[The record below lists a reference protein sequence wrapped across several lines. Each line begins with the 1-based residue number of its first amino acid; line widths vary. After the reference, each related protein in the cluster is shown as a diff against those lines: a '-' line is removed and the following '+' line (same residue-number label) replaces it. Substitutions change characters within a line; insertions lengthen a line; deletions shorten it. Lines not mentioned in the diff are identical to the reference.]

1 VTETAV
7 EITMKEWESRGPGPD
22 GGLAGRSLD
31 GAAER
36 SLAEKLAQAGM
47 LEVTELRAGLMVQ
60 SFSHVG
66 RLRLG
71 SVGIT
76 VRPKLEQ
83 ASLLNLL
90 RYAYGFRKLRL
101 LPQAEQR
108 LDQSAF
114 ADLLVNQLIAEASEL
129 VARGLHR
136 SYIPKAERL
145 PTPRGRIDLQR
156 LAARSGV
163 IEAALPCTH
172 HPRVEDSLI
181 NRVVLA
187 GLRLA
192 AALASDIQLRRT
204 ARRLTSLLAESVSP
218 VRLDAAVLDG
228 CLCKLNRLTVAYEP
242 ALTVIRLLWEA
253 QGVTFAGQDASVQLP
268 GFLFDMNRFF
278 QALVSRFLQ
287 ENLPDYTVRDEH
299 RLRGMMQYAPGFNPR
314 NRRPPAPR
322 PDFVILKGLRQVAI
336 LDAKYRDL
344 WEWPLPRDMLY
355 QLAVYAVGHEYRSAA
370 ILYPTL
376 DSRAT
381 EARISVNDAVFGRQT
396 AQVCLRPILLPVI
409 EKLVTSPS
417 TPTLVRSR
425 RRYAESLLTGG

>member
-1 VTETAV
+1 MTEAAV
-7 EITMKEWESRGPGPD
+7 GITMKEWESRGPNLD
-22 GGLAGRSLD
+22 DRLAGRILD
-31 GAAER
+31 GTAER
-36 SLAEKLAQAGM
+36 SLAEKLAHAGM
-47 LEVTELRAGLMVQ
+47 LKVTELRTGLIVQ

-71 SVGIT
+71 SVEIT
-76 VRPKLEQ
+76 VQPKLEQ

-101 LPQAEQR
+101 ISNAEHW
-108 LDQSAF
+108 LDDSAF
-114 ADLLVNQLIAEASEL
+114 ADLLVSQLIAEVSEL
-129 VARGLHR
+129 VARGLYR

-156 LAARSGV
+156 LATRGGV

-187 GLRLA
+187 GMGLA
-192 AALASDIQLRRT
+192 AAVASDIELRRSS
-204 ARRLTSLLAESVSP
+204 RRLASLLAESISP
-218 VRLDAAVLDG
+218 IRLDAAVLDR
-228 CLCKLNRLTVAYEP
+228 CFRNLNRLTVAYEP

-253 QGVTFAGQDASVQLP
+253 QGVTLAEQDALIQLP

-278 QALVSRFLQ
+278 QVLVSRFLQ
-287 ENLPDYTVRDEH
+287 ENLPGYTVRDEH
-299 RLRGMMQYAPGFNPR
+299 GLRGMMQYAPGFNPR
-314 NRRPPAPR
+314 NRRAPAPR
-322 PDFVILKGLRQVAI
+322 PDFVILRGLRQIAV

-344 WEWPLPRDMLY
+344 WEKPLPREMLY
-355 QLAVYAVGHEYRSAA
+355 QLTVYAVGHEQRSAA

-381 EARISVNDAVFGRQT
+381 EARIYVNDTVFGRQM
-396 AQVCLRPILLPVI
+396 AAVHLRPVLLPFI

-417 TPTLVRSR
+417 TPALVRSK
-425 RRYAESLLTGG
+425 RRYAELLLSGG